1 VRRVVLRD
9 LAGRMSA
16 VEPGLGDLDI
26 RWWATGR
33 RRLIDLDPFCD
44 ATEHSSERMERISG
58 VSRMSRGPS
67 GGKTMEFT
75 EAFARLQSDRE
86 LAEKFVEDPD
96 GMLSNMGVDTS
107 QLVIQPVVGGGEPF
121 KAVQSLRRLGPQAPP
136 LLITVCASI
145 GFIVCA
151 SVGGELDLVA
161 SEPPS

>member
-1 VRRVVLRD
+1 
-9 LAGRMSA
+9 
-16 VEPGLGDLDI
+16 
-26 RWWATGR
+26 
-33 RRLIDLDPFCD
+33 
-44 ATEHSSERMERISG
+44 
-58 VSRMSRGPS
+58 
-67 GGKTMEFT
+67 MEFT